1 MVLFSEATSCIS
13 LNNLG
18 NYTLLRKIE
27 QLNNSWLKFNHL
39 LKNSLFPQ
47 ACLLCSASN
56 GAGFGICA
64 DCLNDLPYHNTPHC
78 PQCGLL
84 SFEHQLC
91 GACIASSP
99 DFDATKALFTYEY
112 PVSQVLQQYKY
123 NQQLALAETF
133 AGLMLETLALENID
147 LIIPMPL
154 HPSRLQERGFNQS
167 LEIARIIGKRLNIKV
182 NSQVAQR
189 IKLSPPQA
197 SLPLKER
204 VRNMKGAFACHEDL
218 SGLRIALIDDVMTTG
233 ASLNALAKAV
243 KAKGAANVECWLI
256 ARTLAK

>member
-1 MVLFSEATSCIS
+1 
-13 LNNLG
+13 LNN
-18 NYTLLRKIE
+18 K
-27 QLNNSWLKFNHL
+27 WLKFKHL
-39 LKNSLFPQ
+39 LKTSLFPQ
-47 ACLLCSASN
+47 TCLFCSASK
-56 GAGFGICA
+56 GGDFGICTQ
-64 DCLNDLPYHNTPHC
+64 CLDDLPYHTSCC

-84 SFEHQLC
+84 SVEGQLC
-91 GACIASSP
+91 GACIASAP

-112 PVSQVLQQYKY
+112 PISQVLQQYKY
-123 NQQLALAETF
+123 KQQLFLAETF
-133 AGLMLETLALENID
+133 AQLMLQKLPAQNID

-167 LEIARIIGKRLNIKV
+167 LEIARIIGKRLNVEV
-182 NSQVAQR
+182 NSQVVSR

-204 VRNMKGAFACHEDL
+204 VKNMKGAFACDEDL

-243 KAKGAANVECWLI
+243 KAKGAAHVECWLI